1 MKKTLLTFIVGLL
14 ASVTLAQTGSDPT
27 YGFGTVPVQDGKVT
41 FVREIAC
48 NGYDLSTAFKTVSA
62 FMKGRY
68 VKPIVLSGRIS
79 ESDTDMSIRATEKLT
94 FKKTA
99 LVTDETEISYTLSV
113 KIADEKCILTFTDIA
128 YSYEEER
135 EGSGMHFTAEEWI
148 TDEEA
153 FNRSGSK
160 LLKMT
165 GKFRIKTIDMVNDIA
180 KQVEDAINSQQA
192 DK

>member
-1 MKKTLLTFIVGLL
+1 MKKALLTLIIGFLT
-14 ASVTLAQTGSDPT
+14 SVVLAQTGSDPT
-27 YGFGTVPVQDGKVT
+27 YGFGAVPVQDGKVT
-41 FVREIAC
+41 FVREIGC
-48 NGYDLSTAFKTVSA
+48 SGSDFSTAFRTISA

-68 VKPIVLSGRIS
+68 VKPIVLSGKIS
-79 ESDTDMSIRATEKLT
+79 ESDTDMTIHSSEKLT

-99 LVTDETEISYTLSV
+99 LVTDEAEISYTLSV
-113 KIADEKCILTFTDIA
+113 KITHGKCTLTFTDIS

-165 GKFRIKTIDMVNDIA
+165 GKFRIKTIDLVNDIA
-180 KQVEDAINSQQA
+180 KQVEDAIKSTE
-192 DK
+192 D